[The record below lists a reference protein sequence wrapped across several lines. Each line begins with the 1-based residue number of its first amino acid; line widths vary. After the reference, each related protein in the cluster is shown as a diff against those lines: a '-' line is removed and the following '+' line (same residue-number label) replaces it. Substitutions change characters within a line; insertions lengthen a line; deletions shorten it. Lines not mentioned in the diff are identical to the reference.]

1 MADNHSKQTNEYGQ
15 LFRQI
20 RSYQTD
26 GTGPY
31 TEEQSERALVAS
43 RRSDALSIAIRAITL
58 VVVCT
63 LLVAAC
69 GQTHEADHEAD
80 LAIRG
85 VTVVDVTDG
94 SLVPDQTVL
103 VQGDRIV
110 AVGLAD
116 TIRVAEGTEVVEA
129 DGGYLVPGLW
139 DAHVHSATN
148 VEWHFPLF
156 LAHGVTSV
164 RNMHTTVDDPL
175 ALVVS
180 IKRQIEDGDLLGPIE
195 AKTGQNVRSLHEE
208 GVVILAGTDVGNP
221 FLVPGL
227 SLHGELEWLT
237 EAGLSPLEA
246 LRAATLLPARVFG
259 LEEWSRPASLPT
271 SSSSTPTP
279 SRTSP
284 THARSSP

>member
-1 MADNHSKQTNEYGQ
+1 MADTHSNQINEFG
-15 LFRQI
+15 
-20 RSYQTD
+20 
-26 GTGPY
+26 
-31 TEEQSERALVAS
+31 
-43 RRSDALSIAIRAITL
+43 IAIRAITL

-69 GQTHEADHEAD
+69 GQTHVAD

-94 SLVPDQTVL
+94 SLVSDQTVL
-103 VQGDRIV
+103 VRGNRIV

-116 TIRVAEGTEVVEA
+116 AIRVADETEIVEA

-180 IKRQIEDGDLLGPIE
+180 IKRQIEAGDLLGPRFLANGGIVDGDPPVWPGSVRVRNAEE
-195 AKTGQNVRSLHEE
+195 ARAVVDLLADGGADFIKVYDRLSPEAYFAILDRARQR
-208 GVVILAGTDVGNP
+208 GVPVDGHLP
-221 FLVPGL
+221 FLIRP
-227 SLHGELEWLT
+227 EQAAA
-237 EAGLSPLEA
+237 AGQRTFEHTSEINLGCARNADA
-246 LRAATLLPARVFG
+246 LRADFAHYLERVPEMPPYPDQMVELFQ
-259 LEEWSRPASLPT
+259 LDQS
-271 SSSSTPTP
+271 
-279 SRTSP
+279 
-284 THARSSP
+284 